1 MRDDV
6 LNAVQDLKPIA
17 AELGLSMAQLA
28 LAWVL
33 QNRNVSAAIIGAST
47 AEQLKH
53 NAAAVGVEIP
63 AEVMAKIAKIF
74 AAVAVFDPSETK
86 SPPARLS

>member
-1 MRDDV
+1 
-6 LNAVQDLKPIA
+6 
-17 AELGLSMAQLA
+17 MAQLA

-47 AEQLKH
+47 TDQLKH

-63 AEVMAKIAKIF
+63 ADAMTKIADIF
-74 AAVAVFDPSETK
+74 SAVAVFDPSETK
-86 SPPARLS
+86 SPPARLT